1 MSTFGA
7 DVDQVWPAVT
17 GDSLPLTD
25 FGRKLLKDCRQVKK
39 PVAGDNDLKNMMAKS
54 EEFPLEVCGTG
65 SQSRWSLFQA
75 FFPHPPVWCAKCPG
89 EEAISSAAKGT
100 MNIRLYRLLKQ
111 SVVHFVNDLHRTFC
125 KKYPV
130 FDTC

>member
-89 EEAISSAAKGT
+89 EEAISSAAGQDQRGGGL
-100 MNIRLYRLLKQ
+100 RL
-111 SVVHFVNDLHRTFC
+111 SGDTRTH
-125 KKYPV
+125 PEPLPAV
-130 FDTC
+130 SGAQVPLG